1 MSDNKKTTMLDL
13 SGSPEFNSI
22 AAADALNTV
31 KNRQKSNKDIRDT
44 LDWAG
49 LLSGPLEPIG
59 IGADVLSGILSLAKG
74 DYERAGMSGIGAV
87 PGLGVLAGT
96 GKLFRKTRYELPKYE
111 REHVSAGFA
120 KRNPDLAE
128 PYRGGKAFWVTA
140 DANQLKNINPSD
152 AEEALSAIKAQKR
165 NTKLMP
171 EIQDFKERMGPGEL
185 KQIYKEIDNQY
196 APAIKLL
203 NDIIKAR

>member
-59 IGADVLSGILSLAKG
+59 IGADV
-74 DYERAGMSGIGAV
+74 
-87 PGLGVLAGT
+87 
-96 GKLFRKTRYELPKYE
+96 
-111 REHVSAGFA
+111 
-120 KRNPDLAE
+120 
-128 PYRGGKAFWVTA
+128 
-140 DANQLKNINPSD
+140 
-152 AEEALSAIKAQKR
+152 
-165 NTKLMP
+165 
-171 EIQDFKERMGPGEL
+171 
-185 KQIYKEIDNQY
+185 
-196 APAIKLL
+196 
-203 NDIIKAR
+203 

>member
-31 KNRQKSNKDIRDT
+31 KNRQKSNKDIRDS

-49 LLSGPLEPIG
+49 LLSGPFEPIG

-87 PGLGVLAGT
+87 PVLGVLAGT
-96 GKLFRKTRYELPKYE
+96 GKLFRKTRYEPPKYE
-111 REHVSAGFA
+111 KELF
-120 KRNPDLAE
+120 K
-128 PYRGGKAFWVTA
+128 GGRITEDV
-140 DANQLKNINPSD
+140 NVLKNINPSD
-152 AEEALSAIKAQKR
+152 AEEVLAAIKAQKR
-165 NTKLMP
+165 NQKLMP